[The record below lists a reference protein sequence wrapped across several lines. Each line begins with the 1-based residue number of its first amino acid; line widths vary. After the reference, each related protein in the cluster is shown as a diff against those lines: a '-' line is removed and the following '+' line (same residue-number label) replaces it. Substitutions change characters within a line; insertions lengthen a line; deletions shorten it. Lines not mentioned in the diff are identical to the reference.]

1 MTAVEENK
9 LASLHLDTRLSL
21 RGKTTSC
28 TQLAVAVNKKT
39 RRPPSLGQGRQD
51 PEGRP
56 NLLRFHK
63 QMGDDPVCFFRPVVF
78 YSFSDF
84 LWSQSDL
91 AWYYLLWNNE

>member
-1 MTAVEENK
+1 MTALEEKK
-9 LASLHLDTRLSL
+9 LASLHLDTRPS

-28 TQLAVAVNKKT
+28 TQLAAAVNKKT

-63 QMGDDPVCFFRPVVF
+63 QMGDDPVVFFLSCGVLFV
-78 YSFSDF
+78 
-84 LWSQSDL
+84 L
-91 AWYYLLWNNE
+91 